1 MSQSCMQGDSISN
14 REGTYKLKAIPQTQN
29 TNKFIATCLNSI
41 SYDFT
46 SFSCILISS
55 VGFWAVFHL
64 ISLFL
69 LYF

>member
-55 VGFWAVFHL
+55 VGF
-64 ISLFL
+64 
-69 LYF
+69 